1 MRSRA
6 KRRARR
12 KEPGSR
18 GGQRLHCTPPS
29 AAAALACFVCAPP
42 VRLHHIYMPLRPQT
56 TRLSEKLNITQVA
69 AQPSCTMKG
78 SPWRCF
84 VVVLLLWGC
93 LCCGLRWRGRA
104 VVGSAH
110 GGRRRRRAEAGV
122 GRRAAFCALLRGA
135 RGTCSGYGGCF
146 GVGTGSTTTSAAWR
160 MGGGSVAA
168 AAQAICCCCCCCARC
183 RRCASGGGAR
193 RAPLL
198 PPLLLAAAGPRSSH
212 TRAIYAP
219 ITDNIPAAS
228 ARTPHCDGGAIA
240 KQTQNGEQHAE
251 QRTSAIM
258 KASCAACA
266 AWGTARARTE
276 APAATVATLACGA
289 EPMGVVGGE
298 EGEVSDGGGC
308 NPAALQQQ
316 QQQH

>member
-160 MGGGSVAA
+160 MGGGLLLLRRKPSAA
-168 AAQAICCCCCCCARC
+168 AAAAAHAAAAAPRGAGRGEHRCCHRCCSPPLGHVHPTHARSM
-183 RRCASGGGAR
+183 RRSPITSQQRVRERLIATGE
-193 RAPLL
+193 LL
-198 PPLLLAAAGPRSSH
+198 PSKR
-212 TRAIYAP
+212 
-219 ITDNIPAAS
+219 
-228 ARTPHCDGGAIA
+228 
-240 KQTQNGEQHAE
+240 
-251 QRTSAIM
+251 
-258 KASCAACA
+258 
-266 AWGTARARTE
+266 RTE
-276 APAATVATLACGA
+276 SSTQSSAPR
-289 EPMGVVGGE
+289 P
-298 EGEVSDGGGC
+298 S
-308 NPAALQQQ
+308 
-316 QQQH
+316 